1 MQKIYLIL
9 HGLVNFA
16 FVIIEEVNLE
26 LFNLEERET
35 FWIKQIKP
43 EYNAIKEAARNLG
56 VPHLIRYCVKNI

>member
-35 FWIKQIKP
+35 F
-43 EYNAIKEAARNLG
+43 
-56 VPHLIRYCVKNI
+56 